1 MGDEN
6 QDNAGLSRRSFL
18 GLASLGAVLLSSL
31 TVLAGVLRLT
41 KPNVYYEESKKF
53 KIGKPENFP
62 VGVVK
67 KLEDQRVYIF
77 SENEGLHDISS
88 VCTHLGCIVAIT
100 EEGFQCPCHGSKF
113 NLEGKVIA
121 GPAPSNLPW
130 WEISQS
136 LDGTLIVDATK
147 EVKQGTTFKV

>member
-1 MGDEN
+1 MGDVPK
-6 QDNAGLSRRSFL
+6 DNARVSRRSFL
-18 GLASLGAVLLSSL
+18 GLASLGAVILSSL

-41 KPNVYYEESKKF
+41 KPNVYYDESRKF

-77 SENEGLHDISS
+77 SENEGLHAISS
-88 VCTHLGCIVAIT
+88 VCTHLGCIVAIS
-100 EEGFQCPCHGSKF
+100 EEGFQCPCHGSKY
-113 NLEGKVIA
+113 NREGKVIA

-130 WEISQS
+130 WEISQG

-147 EVKQGTTFKV
+147 EVKRGTRFKV